1 MFTLANY
8 VRFAFMCREKTTSLK
23 ARVAVI
29 GAGPAGLS
37 AAGFLACMGYEID
50 IYDKLPLPGG
60 LMIFGIPSWRIPPQR
75 VLDGAR
81 ELEEKFNVKYILKT
95 KVYTGSH
102 IHEEGDD
109 YVEKH
114 VDLQDL
120 IDKYDLVLV
129 ATGTWRS
136 KIPKLPGTDAKGV
149 TTALE
154 YLYRWK
160 LYELKLVQSKPETGR
175 NVVVIGAGYSA
186 VDAAEVAARN
196 GAEVN
201 VVYRRTIQEAPAGV
215 YEIERLRGEG
225 ISFTELASPVEII
238 AENGV
243 VKAVKFQRM
252 KLGEPDET
260 GRPRPVPIP
269 GSEFTIEADTVIFA
283 TGESPTPPLS
293 QDIADKLGLKIGKDG
308 SILVN
313 NIMQT
318 SIKKLFAAGDV
329 VTGPSRI
336 GPAVRNGLQAARFM
350 HNWFLAHTGR
360 MVSPTQVTTL

>member
-1 MFTLANY
+1 M
-8 VRFAFMCREKTTSLK
+8 K

-29 GAGPAGLS
+29 GAGPAGLA

-50 IYDKLPLPGG
+50 IYDKQPLPGG
-60 LMIFGIPSWRIPPQR
+60 LMMFGIPSWRIPPQR

-81 ELEEKFNVKYILKT
+81 ELEERFGVKYILKT
-95 KVYTGSH
+95 KVYAGDH
-102 IHEEGDD
+102 GHDEGDE
-109 YVEKH
+109 YVEKQIALGE
-114 VDLQDL
+114 V
-120 IDKYDLVLV
+120 IEKYDLVLI

-136 KIPKLPGTDAKGV
+136 KIPKLPGVDAIGV

-154 YLYRWK
+154 YLYKWK
-160 LYELKLVQSKPETGR
+160 LYEHKLVQKKPEIGKS
-175 NVVVIGAGYSA
+175 VVVIGAGYSA

-201 VVYRRTIQEAPAGV
+201 VVYRRTIHEAPAGV
-215 YEIERLRGEG
+215 YEIEKLKSEG

-238 AENGV
+238 VENGH
-243 VKAVKFQRM
+243 VKSVRFQRM

-269 GSEFTIEADTVIFA
+269 GSEFTIEADMVVFA

-293 QDIADKLGLKIGKDG
+293 QGMADKLGLRIGKDG

-318 SIKKLFAAGDV
+318 SIQKVFAAGDV

-336 GPAVRNGLQAARFM
+336 GPAIRNGLNAARFM
-350 HNWFLAHTGR
+350 HNWFLARTGR
-360 MVSPTQVTTL
+360 MISPSQVISG